1 MALLEGT
8 TISGI
13 LKCGLLLLIV
23 LRASSV
29 WGLEGQATLTQTFST
44 PALTPTNARDYIL
57 ASKTPLPGG
66 LSIEPEVANVRY
78 SVIHHTLGQAAYN
91 GPDQAKREVWEEWK
105 NGSATVRSV
114 IGQQWNNVEGDP
126 TRPRVEQFYG
136 QVGLSL
142 TKETWPNLSLTYS
155 QSALNRTL
163 DPHGVGPQGTNNH
176 TLEAALG
183 YQGTLWDARVV
194 SHYILGTDSL
204 YTGSDNR
211 INMQTITA
219 SFRPLPTLTIAPK
232 FTYRAEQREGLGT
245 RIDSP
250 IAALGMDYRQ
260 SQRLLISA
268 TGSYSG
274 MRSNDR
280 LIDLE
285 NVAGKGILSWELHQS
300 REWARL
306 LLSLEAG
313 YSRQINRLM
322 PSAQTEDL
330 SGLIRLIIADL

>member
-1 MALLEGT
+1 MALLAGT

-13 LKCGLLLLIV
+13 LKCGLLLVIV

-29 WGLEGQATLTQTFST
+29 WGLEGQATANVGDHL
-44 PALTPTNARDYIL
+44 L
-57 ASKTPLPGG
+57 ASNTWLPGG
-66 LSIEPEVANVRY
+66 LSTQPEAANVRY
-78 SVIHHTLGQAAYN
+78 SVIHRMLGQVVYN

-105 NGSATVRSV
+105 NGSATVRRV

-126 TRPRVEQFYG
+126 THPRVEQFYG
-136 QVGLSL
+136 QVALSL
-142 TKETWPNLSLTYS
+142 VKETWPNLSLTYS

-163 DPHGVGPQGTNNH
+163 DPHGIGPQRTNNH

-194 SHYILGTDSL
+194 SHYILGTESL
-204 YTGSDNR
+204 STGLDNR
-211 INMQTITA
+211 INMQTITV

-250 IAALGMDYRQ
+250 IAALAMDYRQ

-285 NVAGKGILSWELHQS
+285 SVAGKGILAWELHHS

-313 YSRQINRLM
+313 YSRQINRII

-330 SGLIRLIIADL
+330 SGLVRLIIADL